1 MTGSCCGS
9 HVALSGSAPES
20 SRLLLVPQ
28 HLVSQ
33 ALVRQIIH
41 SVMRRRMTVTKTRPP
56 VKSRHVLY
64 SSQHSTL
71 RTLFTTRATGLGSGV
86 VKRRTVVAAK
96 YCQ

>member
-20 SRLLLVPQ
+20 SRLLLAPQ
-28 HLVSQ
+28 HPVSQ
-33 ALVRQIIH
+33 ALARQTIH
-41 SVMRRRMTVTKTRPP
+41 FVTRRRMTVMKTHPP

-64 SSQHSTL
+64 SSRHSTL

-86 VKRRTVVAAK
+86 VKRRTAVAAK